1 MKKVLTAIIF
11 IICVLSLS
19 SCGKGNPAESNTPSN
34 EPVAQTEQNSPKTDP
49 PPAEAKDKD
58 VTIEIVPPEGWSAVE
73 NPSLPVHYTK
83 DTTSFMVRT
92 EPYQSK
98 DLDGVVE
105 ECKAAFKGVFDDVV
119 VESVE
124 ELTIDGKDAR
134 KMVFTCK
141 VSGLKMKFEY
151 DFLFIGS
158 KVYVITFGDMADSFD
173 NLIADYEKIIQDIR
187 FN

>member
-1 MKKVLTAIIF
+1 MKRILTAIIC
-11 IICVLSLS
+11 IICIFSLS
-19 SCGKGNPAESNTPSN
+19 SCGKKAPEENNPQSN
-34 EPVAQTEQNSPKTDP
+34 EPSVQIEQNSNEADP
-49 PPAEAKDKD
+49 PAAEAPEKDA
-58 VTIEIVPPEGWSAVE
+58 TINITPPEGWSPVE
-73 NPSLPVHYTK
+73 NSVLPVHFTK
-83 DTTSFMVRT
+83 NTASFMVKA
-92 EPYQSK
+92 EPYQSR

-134 KMVFTCK
+134 QMVFTCK

-158 KVYVITFGDMADSFD
+158 KVYVITFGDLADTFD
-173 NLIADYEKIIQDIR
+173 LLTSDYEKIIQDIR
-187 FN
+187 FK